1 MENNVGVASRRH
13 ADIVPF
19 NNNQKKRTP
28 NILFVTF
35 VNICM

>member
-19 NNNQKKRTP
+19 NNKIKKKE
-28 NILFVTF
+28 LQTF
-35 VNICM
+35 YL